1 MRKYFV
7 LWHFVQNFDR
17 FNKVDRFIRVCDET
31 RYFLSL
37 KNMTPFRIGL
47 DILKV

>member
-31 RYFLSL
+31 RYF
-37 KNMTPFRIGL
+37 
-47 DILKV
+47 ILFISEKYDSI